1 VSLKVSDSS
10 AALLVLVLSFLTA
23 AVAFT
28 LQLRSAAA
36 LLLLGLGYGFVF
48 QRTRLCFASAFY
60 GNRQLLR
67 GILLG
72 LAVAS
77 LGSAV
82 VMELGWNRPPRIPF
96 GLHTLLG
103 ATLFGF
109 AMPFAGGC
117 MTGTLYRLGSGQ
129 PKSLAAFLGI
139 LVGNGLG
146 AAYAW
151 PVTEGLMAWGVR
163 FSLPEALGLG
173 PATLLNLLALGVLYV
188 AWRPKVPPP
197 SQPPAQ
203 GSLILRLLRTPWP
216 AWAGGLAL
224 AALFTA
230 QFAYHSALGVQLP
243 LARFTLWA
251 AEGLGASVDRL
262 AWTQF
267 WGTRPPGLDPG
278 FHLDVGLIL
287 GSLVSALLAREFTGF
302 APWRVREALAG
313 FSGGLLMGVAVWIA
327 VGCNVSGF
335 WSAVATLRVE
345 GYLYA
350 LGLYLGARAGLA
362 AVSSLVAQGV
372 L

>member
-1 VSLKVSDSS
+1 MSLRSSDSF
-10 AALLVLVLSFLTA
+10 AALLVLALSLLTA
-23 AVAFT
+23 AVAYT
-28 LQLRSAAA
+28 LQLRSAAG

-48 QRTRLCFASAFY
+48 QRSRLCFASAFY

-72 LAVAS
+72 LAAACV
-77 LGSAV
+77 GSAV

-103 ATLFGF
+103 AALFGF
-109 AMPFAGGC
+109 GMPFAGGC

-146 AAYAW
+146 AVYAW
-151 PVTEGLMAWGVR
+151 PITEGLMAWGLR
-163 FSLPEALGLG
+163 FSLSEALGVA
-173 PATLLNLLALGVLYV
+173 PATLLNLLALVVLY
-188 AWRPKVPPP
+188 AACKPKEPPP
-197 SQPPAQ
+197 RQPPAP
-203 GSLILRLLRTPWP
+203 GPWLLRLVRTPWP
-216 AWAGGLAL
+216 AWAGGVVL
-224 AALFTA
+224 AALFTV

-243 LARFTLWA
+243 LARFALWV
-251 AEGLGASVDRL
+251 AEGLGASADRL
-262 AWTQF
+262 AWTRF
-267 WGTRPPGLDPG
+267 WGTRPPALDPG

-287 GSLVSALLAREFTGF
+287 GSLVAALLAGEFTGF
-302 APWRVREALAG
+302 SPWRLREALVG

-350 LGLYLGARAGLA
+350 LGLYVGARAGLA
-362 AVSSLVAQGV
+362 AVSSLVARGV